1 MLLDS
6 LPQANF
12 LIWRAITLATKGKKS
27 ASATAGETK
36 ITRITASDTKPVV
49 AKTAKPKT
57 ETKQTAEEK
66 EPKTG
71 VRNPLPAIGGYF
83 AGAWYELKQ
92 VRWPN
97 RRATWS
103 MTMAVLAFTA
113 FFVVLILLL
122 DALFKYLFQ
131 LILG

>member
-1 MLLDS
+1 M
-6 LPQANF
+6 
-12 LIWRAITLATKGKKS
+12 ATKGKKPEAKKE
-27 ASATAGETK
+27 ASTTK
-36 ITRITASDTKPVV
+36 VTRITATDTDAP
-49 AKTAKPKT
+49 AKK
-57 ETKQTAEEK
+57 ETKQPKKTVKATTAEAAPKK
-66 EPKTG
+66 ER
-71 VRNPLPAIGGYF
+71 RNPAVATRDYF

-97 RRATWS
+97 RRATWG

-122 DALFKYLFQ
+122 DALFKYVFQ

>member
-1 MLLDS
+1 M
-6 LPQANF
+6 
-12 LIWRAITLATKGKKS
+12 ATKSKKS
-27 ASATAGETK
+27 VSEQAATDTK
-36 ITRITASDTKPVV
+36 VTRIKATDTKSAAV
-49 AKTAKPKT
+49 KT
-57 ETKQTAEEK
+57 EKTENKKAAEPAFNQT
-66 EPKTG
+66 P
-71 VRNPLPAIGGYF
+71 RNPLTSIGSYF

>member
-1 MLLDS
+1 M
-6 LPQANF
+6 
-12 LIWRAITLATKGKKS
+12 ATKSKKS
-27 ASATAGETK
+27 ASEQATTETTV
-36 ITRITASDTKPVV
+36 TRIKAKDTKP
-49 AKTAKPKT
+49 AATKT
-57 ETKQTAEEK
+57 ENKKQEE
-66 EPKTG
+66 PAFNQTP
-71 VRNPLPAIGGYF
+71 RNPLTAIGSYF

>member
-1 MLLDS
+1 
-6 LPQANF
+6 
-12 LIWRAITLATKGKKS
+12 LATKGKKP
-27 ASATAGETK
+27 ATKKAATDTK
-36 ITRITASDTKPVV
+36 VTRITASDASKP
-49 AKTAKPKT
+49 AKTVTKKPSAT
-57 ETKQTAEEK
+57 ASAQQTGEESAGRK
-66 EPKTG
+66 
-71 VRNPLPAIGGYF
+71 NPILAIGGYF

-97 RRATWS
+97 RRATWG
-103 MTMAVLAFTA
+103 MTTAVLAFTA